1 MSPSP
6 RAPRARRLL
15 AVALALVTALP
26 PAASRAAPAPPASV
40 ASGRLVVVAFGARG
54 APLEGVALL
63 VTSEAPAATAIS
75 AVTDRRGVA
84 RVALPPGPASVRLQS
99 PLAGNHEEMFPVV
112 ITKGFVTELI
122 ATIFDDGRPMR
133 THLEA
138 VSLVDA
144 PDAGA
149 AGDAGPE
156 APPGE
161 LVGRVEDAEK
171 GRPIRGVRVYVRGQ
185 SVEGETDA
193 AGRFALT
200 LPSGLHDLTLVHAQ
214 YAALTVRAVEVRP
227 APEAAPARTFAL
239 EPASIELAELVVSA
253 PRIVGS
259 ALEALEERREATAV
273 GEVIGAQQMSRSG
286 DTNAASALRRAT
298 GVTVVGGRF
307 VYVRGLGERYSS
319 TLLDGAQLP
328 SPEPERR
335 VVPLDMFPAAM
346 LEGIAIQKGYTPDMP
361 GEFGGGVV
369 RIRTRGFPGALEGRA
384 SVGTSARLG
393 TTFQDHLFAASGPT
407 DFLGVDGGF
416 RALPPE
422 VRGASDAAP
431 LLERDMFS
439 ERGYTAAEL
448 ERFGELMLTDW
459 TPRRDIVPPGA
470 SLQGNVGD
478 SVETPFGR
486 AGWLAAAGYSSDWDG
501 GPRDVRIYTVG
512 SGGRMEPAHQYRFDD
527 LEMRVTL
534 SGIASG
540 GLDFGDDHKLRL
552 TSLLNRVTTDE
563 ARLYEGYNRDVTTD
577 IRVSRLQ
584 WVEQMLSTNQLRGD
598 HRLAPDLELGWRY
611 TLSAA
616 TRLEPDRRQAR
627 YDREPGTDLWRLSD
641 RPEGNRRVFSGL
653 VDVAHDVG
661 LDLTW
666 HLVGAPAVTAPDA
679 PPPPPADTRVALKTG
694 FALVTKEREV
704 DTRRFKYDQQGPRA
718 ADEDL
723 LLLTPEQIFTPD
735 NIGPDG
741 FVLTETTLETDNYT
755 AGQTIL
761 GGYLMADATL
771 ARDLT
776 LVGGVRLE
784 SSTQRVGTFV
794 PFSPDAATV
803 EARLGT
809 LDLLPSLAASWA
821 LREDM
826 FLRFGASQTVSRPDF
841 RELSPATFNDV
852 TGGRQ
857 FFGNPDLRRA
867 LLRHVDLRWEWF
879 PTAGE
884 LVSVGVFYKHF
895 KDPIEMVLVPSAQL
909 SVTYANAAAAQNLGL
924 ELEFRKNLAFLAP
937 ALRDL
942 YVASNVALI
951 ASSVDIGDAETIQ
964 TNKRRPLQGQAPYV
978 VNLQLGYEDADSGTN
993 AALLYNVSGRRIDEV
1008 GALGAPDTYIEAFH
1022 QLDLV
1027 LGLRLP
1033 HRFELNARAQNLLD
1047 MPQDTR
1053 QGTALVERDLRG
1065 RVFSLALAR
1074 GF

>member
-1 MSPSP
+1 MTPSP
-6 RAPRARRLL
+6 LRPTTARRLL
-15 AVALALVTALP
+15 AAALALVTAWTPALAAAA
-26 PAASRAAPAPPASV
+26 PAASPAP
-40 ASGRLVVVAFGARG
+40 SGRLVVVAFGARG
-54 APLEGVALL
+54 APLEGVAVA
-63 VTSEAPAATAIS
+63 VTPEGAEVPTAS
-75 AVTDRRGVA
+75 ARTDRRGVA
-84 RVALPPGPASVRLQS
+84 RVALPPGPVTVRLQS
-99 PLAGNHEEMFPVV
+99 PLDGNREEVFQAVV
-112 ITKGFVTELI
+112 TKGFVTELI
-122 ATIFDDGRPMR
+122 ATMFEDGRPMR
-133 THLEA
+133 THVEA

-144 PDAGA
+144 PDPDPV
-149 AGDAGPE
+149 DAPS
-156 APPGE
+156 APPGT

-171 GRPIRGVRVYVRGQ
+171 GRPVRGVRVYVRGQ
-185 SVEGETDA
+185 SVEGETDG
-193 AGRFALT
+193 AGRFTLS

-214 YAALTVRAVEVRP
+214 YTALTVRGVEV
-227 APEAAPARTFAL
+227 EAGASRERTFAL

-259 ALEALEERREATAV
+259 ALEALEERRDATAV

-335 VVPLDMFPAAM
+335 VVPLDMFPAGM

-393 TTFQDHLFAASGPT
+393 TTFGDHLFAASGPT
-407 DFLGVDGGF
+407 DFLGIDGGF

-422 VRGASDAAP
+422 VKAASDAAP

-448 ERFGELMLTDW
+448 ERLGEQMQTDW
-459 TPRRDIVPPGA
+459 TPRRDTVPPGL
-470 SLQGNVGD
+470 SLAGNLGD
-478 SVETPFGR
+478 SVATSFGR
-486 AGWLAAAGYSSDWDG
+486 AGWLAAAGYTSDWDG

-534 SGIASG
+534 SGILSG
-540 GLDFGDDHKLRL
+540 GLDVGDDHKLRL

-598 HRLAPDLELGWRY
+598 HRLGDAVDLAWRY

-616 TRLEPDRRQAR
+616 TRIEPDRRQAR

-666 HLVGAPAVTAPDA
+666 HLVGAPAVATPDA
-679 PPPPPADTRVALKTG
+679 PAPPPADTRVALKTG
-694 FALVTKEREV
+694 FALLDKAREV
-704 DTRRFKYDQQGPRA
+704 DTRRFKYDQQGPLA

-735 NIGPDG
+735 YIGADG

-755 AGQTIL
+755 AGQRIL
-761 GGYLMADATL
+761 GGYLMADVTL

-784 SSTQRVGTFV
+784 SSEQRVGTFV

-803 EARLGT
+803 EARLAT

-821 LREDM
+821 FRDDM
-826 FLRFGASQTVSRPDF
+826 FLRFGAAQTVSRPDF

-895 KDPIEMVLVPSAQL
+895 RDPIEMVLVPSAQL
-909 SVTYANAAAAQNLGL
+909 SVTYANAAAAENLGL
-924 ELEFRKNLAFLAP
+924 ELEFRKNLAFLDTS
-937 ALRDL
+937 LRDL

-964 TNKRRPLQGQAPYV
+964 TNKQRPLQGQAPYV
-978 VNLQLGYEDADSGTN
+978 LNLQIGYENADTGAN

-1033 HRFELNARAQNLLD
+1033 DRFELNLRAQNLLD
-1047 MPQDTR
+1047 LPLETR

-1065 RVFSLALAR
+1065 RVFSLAVAR
-1074 GF
+1074 NF